1 LLEAVCVI
9 FGDAL
14 TPAASAPPAAWI
26 APALRGEA
34 LAADDAADAIIGPVV
49 ADVAPLHRPLI
60 GDDYVFTLP
69 WSLTG
74 WPAMSLPF
82 GVDPST
88 RLPLA
93 VQVVAPQWRDDHVP
107 AAAAVLEKSAP
118 RTARP
123 DRS

>member
-1 LLEAVCVI
+1 MTGVECERQLVDWDRFSSGLLRSSTDFDI
-9 FGDAL
+9 
-14 TPAASAPPAAWI
+14 
-26 APALRGEA
+26 
-34 LAADDAADAIIGPVV
+34 IIGPVV

-88 RLPLA
+88 GLPLA
-93 VQVVAPQWRDDHVP
+93 VQVVAPQWRDNHVL
-107 AAAAVLEKSAP
+107 ATAAVLEKSAP
-118 RTARP
+118 RTAPP
-123 DRS
+123 DRP